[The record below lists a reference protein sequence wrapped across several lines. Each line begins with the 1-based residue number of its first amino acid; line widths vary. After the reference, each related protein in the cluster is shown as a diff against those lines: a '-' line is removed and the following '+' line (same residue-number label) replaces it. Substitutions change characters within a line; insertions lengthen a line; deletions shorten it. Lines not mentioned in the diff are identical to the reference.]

1 MTIWFLL
8 CLQVDTSVF
17 DSREMVQS
25 LAFGLSFLQ
34 RMDMKLVVVMGLPP
48 EMEEEDSTKT
58 ETQSSLART
67 TMVKHCQALT
77 EALQHNSANVMP
89 FFSSEAL
96 LQLQHAQDESRFT
109 RLFNPLIMLSPVS
122 LTVSVC
128 FSSGPSVVVDSALLQ
143 WTLDCR
149 VIPLVC
155 PVGRGA
161 AGRSSVLS
169 PIQVTAAISQSLQP
183 LKVIFLNSSGG
194 IRNQNHKVGR
204 RCEYE
209 RKHWKQKAFYYL
221 FYSYVCV
228 LVYATLSGPNAST
241 MIIIFWLLTFLT
253 LWRPACD
260 PRVGKK
266 CLKIVNYVYLK
277 V

>member
-1 MTIWFLL
+1 
-8 CLQVDTSVF
+8 
-17 DSREMVQS
+17 
-25 LAFGLSFLQ
+25 
-34 RMDMKLVVVMGLPP
+34 MKLVVVMGLPP

-58 ETQSSLART
+58 ETKSSLART

-155 PVGRGA
+155 PVGRGVT
-161 AGRSSVLS
+161 GRSSVLS
-169 PIQVTAAISQSLQP
+169 PIQVTAAISRSLQP

-209 RKHWKQKAFYYL
+209 RKH
-221 FYSYVCV
+221 
-228 LVYATLSGPNAST
+228 
-241 MIIIFWLLTFLT
+241 
-253 LWRPACD
+253 
-260 PRVGKK
+260 
-266 CLKIVNYVYLK
+266 
-277 V
+277 